1 MAMSDTD
8 KVALTLALAGTDA
21 GGKDAA
27 LIETAY
33 LPLAKEVVLSARNP
47 FAEDLT
53 DDLWE
58 TRYDRLQCE
67 IAADLFFRRGVE
79 GQTVHNENGVNR
91 TWGSAGVSKHL
102 MQRILPK
109 GKAPK

>member
-1 MAMSDTD
+1 MTD
-8 KVALTLALAGTDA
+8 AEKLTLACRLADITDEA
-21 GGKDAA
+21 GKDGS
-27 LIETAY
+27 LVRDAY

-47 FAEDLT
+47 FAEDLA
-53 DDLWE
+53 DYLWE

-91 TWGSAGVSKHL
+91 TWASAGVSKHL
-102 MQRILPK
+102 MQRIVPR
-109 GKAPK
+109 GKVPA

>member
-1 MAMSDTD
+1 MTD
-8 KVALTLALAGTDA
+8 AEKLALACSLAGIADTAGEDGTLI
-21 GGKDAA
+21 KD
-27 LIETAY
+27 AY

-47 FAEDLT
+47 FAAELS

-67 IAADLFFRRGVE
+67 IAADLFNRRGVE

-91 TWGSAGVSKHL
+91 TWASAGVSKHL
-102 MQRILPK
+102 MQRIVPK
-109 GKAPK
+109 GKVPA